1 MLTAGKVGTFHAFPS
16 TLKDL
21 GIGRFWRQK
30 HINFPDASLLLDTH
44 IGGSRV
50 GESHLKIYPR
60 QPYARAISLFTGATK
75 VKQYLWCTLHDNHPK
90 MTDRTPGVPMPKA
103 IIHHPNAVKSLDPDD
118 PNVNAFKLVITFVFC
133 CGVYFPKKTQYSAL
147 FLPSPHNPFCI
158 NSQTKAADDR
168 SGGRRRNG

>member
-1 MLTAGKVGTFHAFPS
+1 MGRFTPFHL

-21 GIGRFWRQK
+21 GIGRFWQI
-30 HINFPDASLLLDTH
+30 HINSPDASLSLDAH

-50 GESHLKIYPR
+50 GESYLKFCPR
-60 QPYARAISLFTGATK
+60 QPYACAISLFFGATK
-75 VKQYLWCTLHDNHPK
+75 VKRYLRCTLHNNHPK

-103 IIHHPNAVKSLDPDD
+103 IIHRPNAVRLLDPED

-133 CGVYFPKKTQYSAL
+133 CDVNFLKKSQYSAL
-147 FLPSPHNPFCI
+147 FLPYPHDPFCI

-168 SGGRRRNG
+168 LSGRRQNG